1 MSTVTAILEPEADGT
16 LHLPVP
22 EALRHG
28 KVEVV
33 ATLRSVAVQSNPA
46 SKFGE
51 GILERLRKTRDLLGP
66 IGPDDGLFDVWL
78 AREGCKPD
86 PLES

>member
-1 MSTVTAILEPEADGT
+1 MSTVTAILEPAEDGT

-28 KVEVV
+28 KIQVV
-33 ATLRSVAVQSNPA
+33 ATLRSISAPPGMVAM
-46 SKFGE
+46 GE
-51 GILERLRKTRDLLGP
+51 GILDRIRKTLDLLGP
-66 IGPDDGLFDVWL
+66 IPDGMPDTWL